1 VAAPLSTS
9 IESPCARRPLLNCI
23 ASVRLSMAIFAV
35 FPAVQ
40 NNQTDVEQPL
50 YDDLELQRLVVQ
62 VERDRVVLTIHPK
75 RGRQQSKVVVGEDP
89 T

>member
-1 VAAPLSTS
+1 MDEAKVLNA
-9 IESPCARRPLLNCI
+9 CRLLHE
-23 ASVRLSMAIFAV
+23 A
-35 FPAVQ
+35 
-40 NNQTDVEQPL
+40 L

-89 T
+89 TQNVLDRRRWRPF